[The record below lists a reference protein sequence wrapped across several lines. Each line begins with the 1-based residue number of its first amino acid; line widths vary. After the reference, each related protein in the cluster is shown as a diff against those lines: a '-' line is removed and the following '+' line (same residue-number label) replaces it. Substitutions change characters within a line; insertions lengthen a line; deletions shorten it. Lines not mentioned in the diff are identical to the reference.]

1 MKPLFA
7 FAVATLLSSIFSAA
21 AFASE
26 DLAKAKNCLACHAVD
41 KKMVGPSYKD
51 IGVSYKTDTD
61 GVAKMSVLILKGTP
75 QKDGK
80 FQTKH
85 GPIPMMANAG
95 VSEAE
100 AKTLATIETA
110 IDDVKLRVVFLHF
123 TQSCHQ
129 FLTSKIARRGYQC
142 LEKLSNWVFIFFT
155 CCIDRPCKMYI
166 NWAFQNILKRYF
178 FMLIIPQWNFQKIF
192 FTL

>member
-100 AKTLATIETA
+100 AKTLATWI
-110 IDDVKLRVVFLHF
+110 
-123 TQSCHQ
+123 
-129 FLTSKIARRGYQC
+129 
-142 LEKLSNWVFIFFT
+142 LSLG
-155 CCIDRPCKMYI
+155 K
-166 NWAFQNILKRYF
+166 
-178 FMLIIPQWNFQKIF
+178 
-192 FTL
+192 